1 MRASLIWGGAHMT
14 ADGALR
20 DLWPYLC
27 RGTEQSI
34 GHMQIDLATILLA
47 CAGLGVAV
55 AFAILAGTV
64 SARVFFDATRGEEEP
79 APSAS
84 RR

>member
-1 MRASLIWGGAHMT
+1 MT
-14 ADGALR
+14 AGAALR
-20 DLWPYLC
+20 DLWPYLW
-27 RGTEQSI
+27 RTGGRE
-34 GHMQIDLATILLA
+34 HPRKMQIDLATILLV

-79 APSAS
+79 APTAP
-84 RR
+84 RH

>member
-1 MRASLIWGGAHMT
+1 MT
-14 ADGALR
+14 GDGALR

-27 RGTEQSI
+27 PGSGRSI
-34 GHMQIDLATILLA
+34 PRMQIDLATILLA

-64 SARVFFDATRGEEEP
+64 SARVFFDATRGEEES
-79 APSAS
+79 APSVP